1 MFKRR
6 NFAVNKSGNQNRS
19 VRNTK
24 KRLKE
29 ALLILLQKKPVNE
42 ISVTELSELA
52 DVNRGTFYFHY
63 TDVYDILY
71 RTQDEFFREF
81 EEILDFDEN
90 SKTNIYRYLLKIF
103 SFLADN
109 HDMCRVFFSENNDMK
124 FFNKIKSLVNKH
136 LCSLWK
142 YADISFNEANTE
154 MYNAFI
160 VNGCAGIMKRWLD
173 DGLKETS
180 EEIASLVSSIISSIL
195 NTNHCLL

>member
-1 MFKRR
+1 M
-6 NFAVNKSGNQNRS
+6 NKSGNQNRS

-90 SKTNIYRYLLKIF
+90 SKTNIYRDLLKIF

-109 HDMCRVFFSENNDMK
+109 HDMCRVFFSENND
-124 FFNKIKSLVNKH
+124 
-136 LCSLWK
+136 
-142 YADISFNEANTE
+142 
-154 MYNAFI
+154 
-160 VNGCAGIMKRWLD
+160 IMKRWLD

>member
-1 MFKRR
+1 M
-6 NFAVNKSGNQNRS
+6 NKSGNQNRS

-103 SFLADN
+103 SFLEDN

>member
-63 TDVYDILY
+63 KDVYDILY

-90 SKTNIYRYLLKIF
+90 SKTNIYR
-103 SFLADN
+103 
-109 HDMCRVFFSENNDMK
+109 C
-124 FFNKIKSLVNKH
+124 
-136 LCSLWK
+136 
-142 YADISFNEANTE
+142 
-154 MYNAFI
+154 
-160 VNGCAGIMKRWLD
+160 
-173 DGLKETS
+173 
-180 EEIASLVSSIISSIL
+180 
-195 NTNHCLL
+195 

>member
-1 MFKRR
+1 M
-6 NFAVNKSGNQNRS
+6 NKSGNQNRS

-29 ALLILLQKKPVNE
+29 ALLTLLQKKPVNE

-71 RTQDEFFREF
+71 KTQDEFFREF
-81 EEILDFDEN
+81 ETILDSDKDD
-90 SKTNIYRYLLKIF
+90 KTNIYQYLLKIF
-103 SFLADN
+103 SFLGDN
-109 HDMCRVFFSENNDMK
+109 HDMCSVFFSENNDMK
-124 FFNKIKSLVNKH
+124 FCNRIKLLVNNH

-142 YADISFNEANTE
+142 NTDISCNPMRME

-180 EEIASLVSSIISSIL
+180 EEIAVLVSSIISSIF
-195 NTNHCLL
+195 NTDVC

>member
-109 HDMCRVFFSENNDMK
+109 HDMCRVFFSENND
-124 FFNKIKSLVNKH
+124 
-136 LCSLWK
+136 
-142 YADISFNEANTE
+142 FNEANTE